1 MAITFFII
9 MRSRRAAQV
18 AQARALALQSVSP
31 SVDIEASCAT
41 AATKSSSAICTVP
54 DRRMDTV
61 TTHSDASLRP
71 ETPAQPGKSDF
82 APRKPDFAPPPPTSM
97 RAPPPPIPMRAPPP
111 PTPMRELTPRRRPP
125 PTAPAIAAAD
135 EAAEEA
141 RRQPRKR
148 HRHRRPR
155 DGANAAEGAAP
166 NAPPPHQQL
175 PPQQQSPQP
184 RRASSRNLKRHASS
198 FLDEEFERN
207 DALAHAEM
215 PAQMREQI
223 DALRRERRHGH
234 RESREMHRSREL
246 SREVTQLFP
255 GEDGRRSSRER
266 HGERRRSRETAG
278 SAAEGSSVAPNAD
291 VGAPPPPSSAAG
303 VRPAASPFRSV
314 CAALSSRWAGS
325 AVMGA
330 CATSATTPR
339 PPAMTPQLKP
349 ASPPRRTPRPPN
361 SAEQD
366 EMAVFIEAEVT
377 RQKQHAAISRDL
389 ASGSFKCDFSA
400 PAKLRVPPRAAVGGG
415 GGDGGSGGD
424 GGGGGGGGG
433 VRQNGGG
440 AGCAHVTTERQMY
453 ASAAARAAAEH
464 LPAERPPRQRR
475 EGGGTKQKRRPAKA
489 TEATRA
495 AAEAA
500 PEVTPRKTG
509 VEALHERRRVEE
521 ATFKQRES
529 KKHQADKLLHEW
541 LGRTRGDVYEMM
553 GSVKLFTDLFD
564 SDPLAGIL
572 PQRGHAAQLKK
583 AWHKLAAKL
592 HPDRQ
597 QQNSV
602 ATQVLAEEV
611 FKALTIAYA
620 KENERLGVRA

>member
-1 MAITFFII
+1 
-9 MRSRRAAQV
+9 
-18 AQARALALQSVSP
+18 
-31 SVDIEASCAT
+31 
-41 AATKSSSAICTVP
+41 
-54 DRRMDTV
+54 
-61 TTHSDASLRP
+61 
-71 ETPAQPGKSDF
+71 
-82 APRKPDFAPPPPTSM
+82 
-97 RAPPPPIPMRAPPP
+97 
-111 PTPMRELTPRRRPP
+111 
-125 PTAPAIAAAD
+125 
-135 EAAEEA
+135 
-141 RRQPRKR
+141 
-148 HRHRRPR
+148 
-155 DGANAAEGAAP
+155 
-166 NAPPPHQQL
+166 
-175 PPQQQSPQP
+175 
-184 RRASSRNLKRHASS
+184 
-198 FLDEEFERN
+198 
-207 DALAHAEM
+207 
-215 PAQMREQI
+215 
-223 DALRRERRHGH
+223 
-234 RESREMHRSREL
+234 
-246 SREVTQLFP
+246 
-255 GEDGRRSSRER
+255 
-266 HGERRRSRETAG
+266 
-278 SAAEGSSVAPNAD
+278 
-291 VGAPPPPSSAAG
+291 
-303 VRPAASPFRSV
+303 
-314 CAALSSRWAGS
+314 
-325 AVMGA
+325 MGA

-339 PPAMTPQLKP
+339 PPVMTPQLKP

-415 GGDGGSGGD
+415 GGGGAGGSGGN

-440 AGCAHVTTERQMY
+440 AGCANVTTERQMY
-453 ASAAARAAAEH
+453 ASPAARAAAEH

>member
-9 MRSRRAAQV
+9 MRSRRAAHA
-18 AQARALALQSVSP
+18 AQARALQSVSP

-41 AATKSSSAICTVP
+41 AATKSFSAICTVP

-71 ETPAQPGKSDF
+71 ESPAPPSKPDF
-82 APRKPDFAPPPPTSM
+82 APRKSDFAPPPPTSM
-97 RAPPPPIPMRAPPP
+97 RAPPAPIPMRAPPP
-111 PTPMRELTPRRRPP
+111 STPMRELTPRRRPP

-135 EAAEEA
+135 EAAVEA

-155 DGANAAEGAAP
+155 DGANAADGAAP
-166 NAPPPHQQL
+166 NAPPPQQQL

-184 RRASSRNLKRHASS
+184 RRPSSRNLKRHASS
-198 FLDEEFERN
+198 FLEEEFERN
-207 DALAHAEM
+207 DALVHAEM

-223 DALRRERRHGH
+223 DALRREQRHGH

-246 SREVTQLFP
+246 SREVTKLFP
-255 GEDGRRSSRER
+255 SEDGRRSSRER
-266 HGERRRSRETAG
+266 HGERRRSRETA
-278 SAAEGSSVAPNAD
+278 SRTAESSSVAPND
-291 VGAPPPPSSAAG
+291 NVGAPPPPSSAACAWPEP
-303 VRPAASPFRSV
+303 RPAASPFRSV
-314 CAALSSRWAGS
+314 CAALSSRWAG
-325 AVMGA
+325 GA
-330 CATSATTPR
+330 CATSGTTPR
-339 PPAMTPQLKP
+339 PPVMTPQLEP

-361 SAEQD
+361 SAEAD
-366 EMAVFIEAEVT
+366 EMAVFIETEVT

-415 GGDGGSGGD
+415 GG
-424 GGGGGGGGG
+424 GGGG
-433 VRQNGGG
+433 VRENEGCT
-440 AGCAHVTTERQMY
+440 GCAHMTTERQMY

-495 AAEAA
+495 APEAA
-500 PEVTPRKTG
+500 PELTPRKTG
-509 VEALHERRRVEE
+509 LEALHERRRVEE
-521 ATFKQRES
+521 ATFKQREA

-620 KENERLGVRA
+620 KENERLGVSGPVSAA